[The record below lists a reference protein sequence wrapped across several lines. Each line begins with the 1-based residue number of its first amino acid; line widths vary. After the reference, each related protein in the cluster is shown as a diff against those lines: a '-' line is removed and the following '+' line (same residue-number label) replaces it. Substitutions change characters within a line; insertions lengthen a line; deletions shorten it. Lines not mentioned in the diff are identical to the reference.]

1 MLRAN
6 VSTRPFYNE
15 RAVRVAIGVIAG
27 LVGLATLINVAWV
40 VTLSARNTS
49 LGSQIR
55 QDEQTAAKLDAEARN
70 LRARINQQELA
81 VVVEAAREANALI
94 DQRTFSWTEF
104 FNLIEAT
111 LPADVM
117 LVAVTP
123 AVKEGETEV
132 RMRVLAR
139 RAEDIDAFMESLEGT
154 KAFAGILPVSEER
167 NDEGLHEVEIVGRY
181 TAPVAE
187 AGP

>member
-1 MLRAN
+1 VLRAN

-15 RAVRVAIGVIAG
+15 RAVRIAIGVAAG
-27 LVGLATLINVAWV
+27 LVGLATLINIAWV

-49 LGSQIR
+49 LGTQIR
-55 QDEQTAAKLDAEARN
+55 QDEQTAAKLEAEARN
-70 LRARINQQELA
+70 LRARIKQELA

-123 AVKEGETEV
+123 AVREGETEV

-181 TAPVAE
+181 AAPTPE